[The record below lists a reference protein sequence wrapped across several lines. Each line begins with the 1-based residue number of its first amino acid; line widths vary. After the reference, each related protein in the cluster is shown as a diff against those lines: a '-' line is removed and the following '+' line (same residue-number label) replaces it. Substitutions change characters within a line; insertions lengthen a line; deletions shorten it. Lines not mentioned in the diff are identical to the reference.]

1 MRRSYGAR
9 APICL
14 PIAAIIASLSQA
26 IAQTPQPDQ
35 QKSSPGAPMLP
46 DLRHGDPQADAQKKS
61 TTTTYGDWV
70 LKCQTNEQDA
80 KICELT
86 QLVIEKEK
94 KTPFAQIA
102 IGRLKSDQPL
112 QVTLVAPT
120 NVSFGSAAR
129 IATDDKDPK
138 PVDLGWARC
147 FPNAC
152 YASAQIKDDILK
164 SWLTKTQA
172 GRVLYLNGAGQVMAI
187 PISFRGLG
195 QATEALTKIK

>member
-1 MRRSYGAR
+1 MRRSYGLKILAS
-9 APICL
+9 L
-14 PIAAIIASLSQA
+14 PIAAVIASLSQA
-26 IAQTPQPDQ
+26 DAQTPQSDAQ
-35 QKSSPGAPMLP
+35 QASPGAPMLP
-46 DLRHGDPQADAQKKS
+46 DLRHGDPQADAQKKPTS
-61 TTTTYGDWV
+61 TTYGDWI
-70 LKCQTNEQDA
+70 LKCQTDGQGA

-102 IGRLKSDQPL
+102 VGRLKSDQPL

-129 IATDDKDPK
+129 IATDDKDPH

-152 YASAQIKDDILK
+152 YASAQLKDDILK
-164 SWLTKTQA
+164 SWPTKTQA
-172 GRVLYLNGAGQVMAI
+172 GRVLYLNGAGQVTAI

-195 QATEALTKIK
+195 QATEALNKMK